1 MDAIGTGSG
10 KLILFGEHA
19 VVFGY
24 PGIGIPLPE
33 STTAVIHGPRAAAW
47 DLEEIPFE
55 DRRVVQGLL
64 DTLEGLLPELVSG
77 GRRAIRI
84 QSSVPRGVGLGSSA
98 ALCAAMAAAA
108 LAVGGENGSGADVA
122 RTWQLAH
129 ELERGFHGTP
139 SGIDTGLSLLKG
151 LTAFSPKPPALPAW
165 EPLPC
170 APLWLVVGALPRSG
184 DSASL
189 IQGIGRRARRGEQ
202 DVRESLSALGRIA
215 GEARERLAGSSPAAR
230 TSTAARI
237 GQLADKAMDVLR
249 GLGLSH
255 PSLDDL
261 LGEGI
266 ASGAL
271 GGKLSGAGGGGAFFL
286 VCGDAPTARQIAVRL
301 QREAGRR
308 GISLASVPRALC
320 VTG

>member
-1 MDAIGTGSG
+1 MRDKMDAIGTGSG

-33 STTAVIHGPRAAAW
+33 STTAVIHGPRSAAW
-47 DLEEIPFE
+47 DLGEIPSE
-55 DRRVVQGLL
+55 DRSAVQGLI
-64 DTLEGLLPELVSG
+64 DRVEELLPELVSR
-77 GRRAIRI
+77 GRRAVRIR
-84 QSSVPRGVGLGSSA
+84 SSVPRGVGLGSSA
-98 ALCAAMAAAA
+98 ALCTAMAAAA
-108 LAVGGENGSGADVA
+108 LAAVGENGAGTDIA

-151 LTAFSPKPPALPAW
+151 LTAFSPKPPALPEW
-165 EPLPC
+165 EALPC

-189 IQGIGRRARRGEQ
+189 IQDIGRRARSGAG

-215 GEARERLAGSSPAAR
+215 SEAREHLAGPSPAAR
-230 TSTAARI
+230 I
-237 GQLADKAMDVLR
+237 GRLADKAMDVLR

-261 LGEGI
+261 LRDGM

-286 VCGDAPTARQIAVRL
+286 VCGDGPAAREIAGRL
-301 QREAGRR
+301 QRDVGRR
-308 GISLASVPRALC
+308 GISFASAPRALC